1 MLTVTGLYGTVLSF
15 LIIFL
20 AARLVRLRVKHR
32 VGFLD
37 GGQPDLT
44 KAMRIHGNAIETIPL
59 ALILMACAEA
69 SHLPLAVLHGAGIV
83 LVFARVFHAYGLN
96 QSAGQS
102 KGRTYGTLLT
112 WIVILFLGFCNL
124 MAFIKTQSL

>member
-1 MLTVTGLYGTVLSF
+1 MLTVTGLYAAVLSF
-15 LIIFL
+15 FIIFL
-20 AARLVRLRVKHR
+20 AARVVRLRAKYR

-37 GGQPDLT
+37 GGEPSLT
-44 KAMRIHGNAIETIPL
+44 KAIRIHGNAIETIPL
-59 ALILMACAEA
+59 ALLLMACAEA
-69 SHLPLAVLHGAGIV
+69 SHVQLAILHGTGMV

-96 QSAGQS
+96 QSAGRS

-124 MAFIKTQSL
+124 IAFVKTQPL

>member
-1 MLTVTGLYGTVLSF
+1 MLNITGFYATLFAF
-15 LIIFL
+15 LIIYL
-20 AARLVRLRVKHR
+20 AARVVRLRAKHR

-37 GGQPDLT
+37 GGHPDLT

-69 SHLPLAVLHGAGIV
+69 SHLKPILLHSAGMI
-83 LVFARVFHAYGLN
+83 LLFARLFHAYGLN
-96 QSAGQS
+96 RSSGLS

-112 WIVILFLGFCNL
+112 WIVVLFLGFCNL
-124 MAFIKTQSL
+124 MAFAKLLVL